1 MLRPQGN
8 TSAVADAPFCCT
20 ARRCQTN
27 LGLMHVRG
35 EGVGRDKEEGV
46 RWLKLGAKGG
56 DGLAI
61 STLEKLARIGFA

>member
-1 MLRPQGN
+1 
-8 TSAVADAPFCCT
+8 
-20 ARRCQTN
+20 
-27 LGLMHVRG
+27 MHVRG